1 MTAKPQSSKKSK
13 ASSTS
18 ASTPTT
24 AKSPATTS
32 GAKRERAEGG
42 PELPKKA
49 KSAFNYFVRH
59 NRKDVEAELGG
70 TDVDTTLLKEVL
82 LNRWQ
87 DIEKAGKAGKYVA
100 QAEDDKKRYEREMVD
115 YEKLTSG
122 KKK

>member
-32 GAKRERAEGG
+32 GAKRERAEGD
-42 PELPKKA
+42 PDLPKKA
-49 KSAFNYFVRH
+49 KSAFNHFVRQ
-59 NRKDVEAELGG
+59 NRKEVEAELGG

-82 LNRWQ
+82 LSRWQ
-87 DIEKAGKAGKYVA
+87 DIERAGKAGRYVSE
-100 QAEDDKKRYEREMVD
+100 AEEDRKRYEREMAEYV
-115 YEKLTSG
+115 KMTSG